1 MIGTDILGSRQSSPI
16 VPGPEVGAV
25 VVGNTKLLN
34 ESL

>member
-1 MIGTDILGSRQSSPI
+1 MIGTDVLGSRQISPI
-16 VPGPEVGAV
+16 VPGPEVGAI